1 MKFLHKFV
9 NICQFYPK
17 DYFHNVWRSIL
28 WWDANL
34 ENQTFKFKF
43 IETCHG
49 LIHSCFMYILFKF
62 LFLLRP
68 YSHKKQNLVKQS
80 QNRPLSLLE
89 HTELIVFILGKL
101 MQCFHSYKK
110 NQTSQKLI
118 KTKSFAQ
125 VFSYSCFHIKIITT
139 LSRTNTGAGYLSNW
153 PVMETS
159 LSKHAHM
166 LYIIIKAKTKK
177 ESPWHGSCVSWL
189 CSARP
194 MAESARPFLLHP
206 GKNRNLLPPSG
217 KRREDAVRNSK
228 NKWRKIEPYT
238 IYTSTQRIASIG
250 TVPFLRAGR
259 FLEFALAYLLGTH
272 FNIIKLSID
281 ANIAFLHRNVQTD
294 RSRVSFTAREE
305 LRPAELIGF
314 G

>member
-1 MKFLHKFV
+1 M
-9 NICQFYPK
+9 
-17 DYFHNVWRSIL
+17 
-28 WWDANL
+28 
-34 ENQTFKFKF
+34 
-43 IETCHG
+43 
-49 LIHSCFMYILFKF
+49 
-62 LFLLRP
+62 
-68 YSHKKQNLVKQS
+68 
-80 QNRPLSLLE
+80 
-89 HTELIVFILGKL
+89 
-101 MQCFHSYKK
+101 
-110 NQTSQKLI
+110 
-118 KTKSFAQ
+118 
-125 VFSYSCFHIKIITT
+125 FSYSCFHIKIITT

-238 IYTSTQRIASIG
+238 IDTSTQRIASIG
-250 TVPFLRAGR
+250 TIPFLRAGR
-259 FLEFALAYLLGTH
+259 FLRAVFLEFALAYLLGTH